1 MAGYYFGCP
10 HCRAKLETTDVSRA
24 GRTVSCPQCQQ
35 SLIIPPPPKMGVAL
49 SQEGDLSPLPPS
61 DDASQVVVSS
71 DPGFKR
77 PMSPAKAYSESDAI
91 PAASSSGFDR
101 LLPLESL
108 DTSPS
113 HVIEAGEDVEGYSFT
128 LPENGAEEA
137 PKLPK
142 ARKVRTPKPE
152 EIDPPSPWED
162 PKRQL
167 AVLVGAVILIIGITA
182 WVRRSRD
189 DKSKLPQKVV
199 VPEGPSLA
207 PPPAPVT
214 TEPPTD
220 VRLEP
225 APPVSTATP
234 PGAPTNTLPGSSLPG
249 AAPRP
254 LPGSTPNVVPP
265 PAE

>member
-1 MAGYYFGCP
+1 
-10 HCRAKLETTDVSRA
+10 
-24 GRTVSCPQCQQ
+24 
-35 SLIIPPPPKMGVAL
+35 MGVAL
-49 SQEGDLSPLPPS
+49 SQTGDLSPLPPS

-91 PAASSSGFDR
+91 PAPSSSGFER

-113 HVIEAGEDVEGYSFT
+113 HVVEAGEDIEGYHFT
-128 LPENGAEEA
+128 LPENGAEVA

-152 EIDPPSPWED
+152 EVDPPSPWED

-167 AVLVGAVILIIGITA
+167 AVLLAVVILIIGITT
-182 WVRRSRD
+182 WIRRSRE

-207 PPPAPVT
+207 PPPTPIAQEISTGVT
-214 TEPPTD
+214 
-220 VRLEP
+220 LEP
-225 APPVSTATP
+225 APPAATETP
-234 PGAPTNTLPGSSLPG
+234 PGTPPNALPGSSLPG

-254 LPGSTPNVVPP
+254 LPGSTSNVVPP